1 MSDKDLNEIQTKIAL
16 LEKDAKTGEQIHRRL
31 EIAIDKLSDC
41 AISLKGMLAQQEQKL
56 TKAEQTDEDIFITLE
71 ARRKEWDNDLKEL
84 HSRITTNTK
93 ELREHQ
99 IQSENNMLNELRHM
113 RQQLSERVGV
123 LEKWRWLIIGGSI
136 IIGLMMSNPSG
147 NLWDFLNQSLDFFH
161 SFCYNISMSSYI
173 DIKFINLLSTRLP
186 KFKRKS
192 EYLFNFRCPHCGDSQ
207 KSLTKARGFVYK
219 KE

>member
-1 MSDKDLNEIQTKIAL
+1 MADDLNKIQTKIAL

-71 ARRKEWDNDLKEL
+71 SRRKEWDSDLKEL

-147 NLWDFLNQSLDFFH
+147 NLWDFLN
-161 SFCYNISMSSYI
+161 
-173 DIKFINLLSTRLP
+173 
-186 KFKRKS
+186 
-192 EYLFNFRCPHCGDSQ
+192 
-207 KSLTKARGFVYK
+207 
-219 KE
+219 

>member
-1 MSDKDLNEIQTKIAL
+1 MADDLSKIQTKIAL

-41 AISLKGMLAQQEQKL
+41 AISLKGMLVQQEQKL
-56 TKAEQTDEDIFITLE
+56 TKAEQTDDDIFVTLE

-84 HSRITTNTK
+84 HSRITSNTK

-136 IIGLMMSNPSG
+136 IIGLMMSNPNG
-147 NLWDFLNQSLDFFH
+147 NIWEFLN
-161 SFCYNISMSSYI
+161 
-173 DIKFINLLSTRLP
+173 
-186 KFKRKS
+186 
-192 EYLFNFRCPHCGDSQ
+192 
-207 KSLTKARGFVYK
+207 
-219 KE
+219 

>member
-1 MSDKDLNEIQTKIAL
+1 
-16 LEKDAKTGEQIHRRL
+16 
-31 EIAIDKLSDC
+31 
-41 AISLKGMLAQQEQKL
+41 MLAQQEQKL

-147 NLWDFLNQSLDFFH
+147 NIWEFF
-161 SFCYNISMSSYI
+161 S
-173 DIKFINLLSTRLP
+173 
-186 KFKRKS
+186 
-192 EYLFNFRCPHCGDSQ
+192 
-207 KSLTKARGFVYK
+207 
-219 KE
+219 

>member
-1 MSDKDLNEIQTKIAL
+1 MADDLSKIQTKIAL

-71 ARRKEWDNDLKEL
+71 SRRKEWDNDLKEL

-136 IIGLMMSNPSG
+136 IIGLMMSNP
-147 NLWDFLNQSLDFFH
+147 D
-161 SFCYNISMSSYI
+161 SMLM
-173 DIKFINLLSTRLP
+173 KMF
-186 KFKRKS
+186 
-192 EYLFNFRCPHCGDSQ
+192 
-207 KSLTKARGFVYK
+207 
-219 KE
+219 